1 MRLRRREEVGMKNQ
15 TAHMNNQSLGRTL
28 RLVMQT
34 QRITKPD
41 IAVQLGVSLP
51 TASQNVRLLMEHGLL
66 AYDGTAEST
75 GGRKAQTVVPVPEA
89 RVALGLDITANQVRG
104 VLVNLQGA
112 ELASFTHT
120 LAFSNTDGYFAELSE
135 KTQMFL
141 QSNRIEKAR
150 LLGTGISI
158 PGVLSADGRML
169 VRSHV
174 LQVEHLPT
182 AAFFDH
188 LWGAC
193 AICNDAKAAAIA
205 ELWQWNDLGTAA
217 YLSLSESVGGA
228 LVIDNRIYEG
238 AHCRGGEFGHMTLVP
253 DGRRCY
259 CGQYG
264 CLDAYCNATVLAG
277 QAESLAA
284 FFGAL
289 EEGEP
294 ACVRV
299 WHRYAEHLAMAINSI
314 VTMLDCPVILGGLV
328 GAQMSRNLLQEL
340 LQRVQE
346 RATFEIQENQL
357 LLCRHRHNTAAVGG
371 ALQLV
376 HSFLQTGYQT
386 LFETERVTNSRRQ

>member
-1 MRLRRREEVGMKNQ
+1 MNNQ
-15 TAHMNNQSLGRTL
+15 TAARMNNPNLGRTL

-34 QRITKPD
+34 ERITKPD
-41 IAVQLGVSLP
+41 IAMQLGVSLP
-51 TASQNVRLLMEHGLL
+51 TASQNVRLLMERGLL

-89 RVALGLDITANQVRG
+89 RVALGLDITAHQVRG

-112 ELASFTHT
+112 ELASFTQT
-120 LAFSNTDGYFAELSE
+120 LAFSNTDAYFTELSE
-135 KTQMFL
+135 MTEAFL
-141 QSNRIEKAR
+141 QSNQVEQKR

-158 PGVLSADGRML
+158 PGVLSADGVML

-182 AAFFDH
+182 AMFFEK

-205 ELWQWNDLGTAA
+205 ELWQWRDLGTAV

-228 LVIDNRIYEG
+228 LVMENHIYEG
-238 AHCRGGEFGHMTLVP
+238 VHCRGGEFGHMTLVP

-264 CLDAYCNATVLAG
+264 CVDAYCNATVLTE
-277 QAESLAA
+277 QAETLTA
-284 FFGAL
+284 FFQAL
-289 EEGEP
+289 EEGKP
-294 ACVRV
+294 GCVRV

-314 VTMLDCPVILGGLV
+314 ITMLDCPVILGGLV
-328 GAQMSRNLLQEL
+328 GAQLSLDSLQEL

-376 HSFLQTGYQT
+376 HSFLRTGYQV
-386 LFETERVTNSRRQ
+386 LFEK